1 MPYIVALLG
10 LIGAAYFWASR
21 VRNAGY
27 MAQDLADMAGDVM
40 GAARRIGF
48 RGRANV
54 HPVESIDDP
63 AIAIAALGTAFM
75 ELGGLPTQEQRD
87 ALSAALQRHARRSA
101 TDAEE
106 EMILGRWLVS
116 ECKGAEA
123 AIARLARRLCKLDRV
138 GSFEPLM
145 WVLND
150 VGVAARG
157 GMLSEGQKDALAEI
171 ARTFKLS

>member
-10 LIGAAYFWASR
+10 LVGAAYFWASR

-27 MAQDLADMAGDVM
+27 IAQDLANMAGDVM
-40 GAARRIGF
+40 GAARRLGF
-48 RGRANV
+48 RRRANV
-54 HPVESIDDP
+54 HPVDSIEDP

-75 ELGGLPTQEQRD
+75 ELGGLPTQEQQD
-87 ALSAALQRHARRSA
+87 ALSLSLQRHTRRSVK
-101 TDAEE
+101 DAEE
-106 EMILGRWLVS
+106 EMILGRWLVN
-116 ECKGAEA
+116 ECNGAEP
-123 AIARLARRLCKLDRV
+123 AIARLSRRLCKLDRA

-157 GMLSEGQKDALAEI
+157 GVLSERQKDALNEI
-171 ARTFKLS
+171 ARAMKVQ